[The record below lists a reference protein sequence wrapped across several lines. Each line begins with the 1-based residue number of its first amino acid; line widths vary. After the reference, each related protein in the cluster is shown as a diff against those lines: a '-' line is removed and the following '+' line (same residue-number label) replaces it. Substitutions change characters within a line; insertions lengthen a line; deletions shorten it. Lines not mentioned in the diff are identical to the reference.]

1 MTLLRIA
8 AAASALLALA
18 ACGQSTGTPST
29 TTTTPS
35 SAPSRAAS
43 SPSAAPSPQASPM
56 TAAAAQA
63 AATAYFDFYAAGQY
77 AAVYPLLSPAA
88 RQVISQSV
96 WMAVHEACR
105 STTAGL
111 SYKVSR
117 PELAGTTAVVNVS
130 LAGAAAAIGSEE
142 ETFTYSGG
150 RWLYAPTDLSIYRH
164 HTAAQAVEAA
174 KAQDLCS

>member
-1 MTLLRIA
+1 MNLVKIA
-8 AAASALLALA
+8 SAFVALLALA
-18 ACGQSTGTPST
+18 ACGSAG
-29 TTTTPS
+29 
-35 SAPSRAAS
+35 APSASPNSAAS
-43 SPSAAPSPQASPM
+43 TPAASPPSAVPSPQASPM

-77 AAVYPLLSPAA
+77 AGVYQLLSPAP
-88 RQVISQSV
+88 RQVVSRAE
-96 WMAVHEACR
+96 WMAVHHACR

-111 SYKVSR
+111 AYKVSR

-150 RWLYAPTDLSIYRH
+150 RWLYAPSDLSVYQH

-174 KAQDLCS
+174 KAQGLCS

>member
-1 MTLLRIA
+1 MIKPRAAVSICATAALLTACSQSPAATSTAAKAKA
-8 AAASALLALA
+8 AAA
-18 ACGQSTGTPST
+18 P
-29 TTTTPS
+29 
-35 SAPSRAAS
+35 AS

-63 AATAYFDFYAAGQY
+63 AATAYFDFYAARQY

-88 RQVISQSV
+88 RQVISQAEWV
-96 WMAVHEACR
+96 AVHQACH
-105 STTAGL
+105 STVAEL

-117 PELAGTTAVVNVS
+117 PEVAGTTAVVNVS

-150 RWLYAPTDLSIYRH
+150 RWLYAPSDLSVYRH
-164 HTAAQAVEAA
+164 HSAAQAVAA
-174 KAQDLCS
+174 ARAQDLC